1 MNIKGYAY
9 LFSGMAVVGLY
20 VALSKPLTHTFPVFL
35 LATLRFAIAAVLMLP
50 WLFPLIF
57 DKNGEKRDGKSIVT
71 KPIELAVKKTLF
83 WQSFF
88 GNFLFSIFMLYGVS
102 QTSATASGVILAS
115 LPAVVAIFS
124 WLFLRESLSPK
135 TALAAALAFAGVIT
149 LSMAKIDVDAANSA
163 SSILGNVLVFCCVC
177 CEAVYIILGK
187 RLTQS
192 LSPKRISAL
201 INLIGLALM
210 LPLGIWQATS
220 FQFSSVTPALWGLLV
235 FYAVAASML
244 STWLWLTGLKTVP
257 ASQSG
262 VFTIALPI
270 AATCVGVGFLGER
283 LTYLHGIAFACAA
296 SGILLIAMS
305 SRDDAK

>member
-20 VALSKPLTHTFPVFL
+20 VALSKPLTQAFPVFL
-35 LATLRFAIAAVLMLP
+35 LATLRFGIAALLMLP
-50 WLFPLIF
+50 WLFEKNQNVTMSTQPL
-57 DKNGEKRDGKSIVT
+57 S
-71 KPIELAVKKTLF
+71 LALKKTLF

-124 WLFLRESLSPK
+124 WMFLKEVLSPR
-135 TALAAALAFAGVIT
+135 TIAAAALAFAGVAALSAVKDATGVMSIT
-149 LSMAKIDVDAANSA
+149 
-163 SSILGNVLVFCCVC
+163 GNVLVFCCVC

-187 RLTQS
+187 QLTKS

-210 LPLGIWQATS
+210 LPFGIWQAMS
-220 FQFSSVTPALWGLLV
+220 FQFSGVSLAVWGLLV

-257 ASQSG
+257 ASHSG
-262 VFTIALPI
+262 VFTIALPM
-270 AATCVGVGFLGER
+270 AATFVGVQFLGEH
-283 LTYLHGIAFACAA
+283 LTFVHAIAFACAA
-296 SGILLIAMS
+296 AGILLIATS
-305 SRDDAK
+305 SQDGEK

>member
-9 LFSGMAVVGLY
+9 LFSGMAVVGVY
-20 VALSKPLTHTFPVFL
+20 VALSKPLTQAFPVFL
-35 LATLRFAIAAVLMLP
+35 LATLRFAIAALLMLP
-50 WLFPLIF
+50 WLF
-57 DKNGEKRDGKSIVT
+57 EKSPADLRQVQKLSA
-71 KPIELAVKKTLF
+71 PIKKTLF

-124 WLFLRESLSPK
+124 WLFLKEILSGK
-135 TALAAALAFAGVIT
+135 TVLAAGLAFAGVAA
-149 LSMAKIDVDAANSA
+149 LSVVKDASGVM
-163 SSILGNVLVFCCVC
+163 SVEGNVLVFCCVC

-187 RLTQS
+187 RLTKS

-201 INLIGLALM
+201 INLIGLVLM
-210 LPLGIWQATS
+210 LPFGIWQATS
-220 FQFSSVTPALWGLLV
+220 FDFSNVSADVWSLLI

-257 ASQSG
+257 ASHSG
-262 VFTIALPI
+262 VFTIALPM
-270 AATCVGVGFLGER
+270 AATFVGVQFLGE
-283 LTYLHGIAFACAA
+283 TFTFVHAIAFACAVA
-296 SGILLIAMS
+296 GILLIATS
-305 SRDDAK
+305 ARDAE

>member
-9 LFSGMAVVGLY
+9 LFLGMAIVGIY
-20 VALSKPLTHTFPVFL
+20 IALSKPLTQAFPVFL
-35 LATLRFAIAAVLMLP
+35 LATLRFAIAAVCMLP
-50 WLFPLIF
+50 WLFDRTTGQPAESTTLSP
-57 DKNGEKRDGKSIVT
+57 K
-71 KPIELAVKKTLF
+71 LKKTLF

-124 WLFLRESLSPK
+124 WAFLRETLSLK
-135 TALAAALAFAGVIT
+135 TIIAAALAFAGVAA
-149 LSMAKIDVDAANSA
+149 LSIAKEVS
-163 SSILGNVLVFCCVC
+163 SSISLLGNILVFCCVC

-187 RLTQS
+187 RLTKS

-210 LPLGIWQATS
+210 LPFGLWQASS
-220 FQFSSVTPALWGLLV
+220 FQFSQVSLPVWGLLV
-235 FYAVAASML
+235 FYSIAASML

-262 VFTIALPI
+262 VFTIALPM
-270 AATCVGVGFLGER
+270 AATVVGVGFLGESF
-283 LTYLHGIAFACAA
+283 TYIHAVAFACAA
-296 SGILLIAMS
+296 AGIVLIATSSQDAAQS
-305 SRDDAK
+305 SR

>member
-20 VALSKPLTHTFPVFL
+20 VALSKPLTHTLPVFL

-50 WLFPLIF
+50 WLFETTGANRGAF
-57 DKNGEKRDGKSIVT
+57 
-71 KPIELAVKKTLF
+71 KPIEPAVKKTLF

-124 WLFLRESLSPK
+124 TVFLRESLSPK
-135 TALAAALAFAGVIT
+135 TAVAVALAFAGVIT
-149 LSMAKIDVDAANSA
+149 LSLAKEELGAAGSTGN
-163 SSILGNVLVFCCVC
+163 IVGNVLVFCCVC

-210 LPLGIWQATS
+210 LPLGLWQAQS
-220 FQFSSVTPALWGLLV
+220 FQFSSVSLALWGLLV

-270 AATCVGVGFLGER
+270 AATFVGVGFLGER

-296 SGILLIAMS
+296 TGILLIAMS
-305 SRDDAK
+305 SRDGAK

>member
-20 VALSKPLTHTFPVFL
+20 VALSKPLTHIFPVFL

-50 WLFPLIF
+50 WLFEQT
-57 DKNGEKRDGKSIVT
+57 EKKSGDLRERA

-115 LPAVVAIFS
+115 LPGVVAIFS

-135 TALAAALAFAGVIT
+135 TALAAALAFAGVIA
-149 LSMAKIDVDAANSA
+149 LSMAKVDVDAANSA

-187 RLTQS
+187 RLTRS

-257 ASQSG
+257 ANQSG

-270 AATCVGVGFLGER
+270 AATFVGVLFLGER
-283 LTYLHGIAFACAA
+283 LTFLHGIAFACAA
-296 SGILLIAMS
+296 VGILLIAMN
-305 SRDDAK
+305 SRDGAK

>member
-20 VALSKPLTHTFPVFL
+20 VALSKPLTQAFPVFL
-35 LATLRFAIAAVLMLP
+35 LSTLRFAIAAVLMLP
-50 WLFPLIF
+50 WLF
-57 DKNGEKRDGKSIVT
+57 EKSHQSAQPQKLSA
-71 KPIELAVKKTLF
+71 ELKKTLF

-124 WLFLRESLSPK
+124 WVFLKELLS
-135 TALAAALAFAGVIT
+135 TRTIMAAAMAFAGVAA
-149 LSMAKIDVDAANSA
+149 LSVVKDDSGVM
-163 SSILGNVLVFCCVC
+163 SISGNVLVFCCVC

-187 RLTQS
+187 RLTKS

-220 FQFSSVTPALWGLLV
+220 FQFSNVSLTVWGLLA
-235 FYAVAASML
+235 FYSVAASML

-257 ASQSG
+257 ASHSG
-262 VFTIALPI
+262 VFTIALPM
-270 AATCVGVGFLGER
+270 AATFVGVQFLGER
-283 LTYLHGIAFACAA
+283 LTFVHAIAFACAVA
-296 SGILLIAMS
+296 GILLIATS
-305 SRDDAK
+305 ARDVE

>member
-1 MNIKGYAY
+1 
-9 LFSGMAVVGLY
+9 MAVVGVY
-20 VALSKPLTHTFPVFL
+20 VALSKPLTQAFPVFL
-35 LATLRFAIAAVLMLP
+35 LATLRFAIAALLMLP
-50 WLFPLIF
+50 WLF
-57 DKNGEKRDGKSIVT
+57 EKSPGDLGAAQRLSP
-71 KPIELAVKKTLF
+71 PIKKTLF

-124 WLFLRESLSPK
+124 WMFLKEILSSR
-135 TALAAALAFAGVIT
+135 TVLAAGLAFAGVAS
-149 LSMAKIDVDAANSA
+149 LSIVKDASGVM
-163 SSILGNVLVFCCVC
+163 SVVGNVLVFCCVC

-187 RLTQS
+187 RLTKS

-210 LPLGIWQATS
+210 LPFGIWQALK
-220 FQFSSVTPALWGLLV
+220 FDFSAVSVTVWGLLV

-257 ASQSG
+257 ASHSG
-262 VFTIALPI
+262 VFTIALPM
-270 AATCVGVGFLGER
+270 AATFVGVQFLGES
-283 LTYLHGIAFACAA
+283 LTLVHVVAFACAIA
-296 SGILLIAMS
+296 GILLIATS
-305 SRDDAK
+305 ARDAE

>member
-1 MNIKGYAY
+1 MNVKGYSY
-9 LFSGMAVVGLY
+9 LFSGMAVVGMY
-20 VALSKPLTHTFPVFL
+20 VALSKPLTQAFPVFL
-35 LATLRFAIAAVLMLP
+35 LATLRFAIAALLMLP
-50 WLFPLIF
+50 WLF
-57 DKNGEKRDGKSIVT
+57 EKSSGNVEVVQKLSA
-71 KPIELAVKKTLF
+71 PIKKTLF

-124 WLFLRESLSPK
+124 WMFLKEVLSGR
-135 TALAAALAFAGVIT
+135 TVLAAGLAFAGVAALSIVKDASGVM
-149 LSMAKIDVDAANSA
+149 SMA
-163 SSILGNVLVFCCVC
+163 GNVLVFCCVC

-187 RLTQS
+187 RLTKS

-210 LPLGIWQATS
+210 LPFGIWQATS
-220 FQFSSVTPALWGLLV
+220 FDFSTVSVAVWGLLV

-257 ASQSG
+257 ASHSG
-262 VFTIALPI
+262 VFTIALPM
-270 AATCVGVGFLGER
+270 AATFVGVQFLGES
-283 LTYLHGIAFACAA
+283 LTLVHAVAFACAVA
-296 SGILLIAMS
+296 GILLIATS
-305 SRDDAK
+305 ARDAE